1 VDRFSTCLGLLFG
14 SIGGAKSSTAAPQ
27 PAVALSKL
35 ANSPVIK
42 GEEHSFEAT
51 NPPSQITAPLPGV
64 SSASANV
71 TTGSLT
77 SSTSSLPSEVLLR
90 IEANRQAALQRRKAA
105 EDAANLQRQ
114 DESATHASL
123 EARGHDSAR
132 PPAGDQQP
140 PSVSQSDTN
149 EPRRSVKRHWGVL
162 GAVPDDEDD

>member
-1 VDRFSTCLGLLFG
+1 MDRFSACLGLLFG
-14 SIGGAKSSTAAPQ
+14 SIGGANSATAALE

-35 ANSPVIK
+35 ANSPAIK

-51 NPPSQITAPLPGV
+51 NPPSQISAPLPVV

-71 TTGSLT
+71 ATGSLT

-90 IEANRQAALQRRKAA
+90 IEANKQAALQRRKAA

-123 EARGHDSAR
+123 QARGHDSAR

-140 PSVSQSDTN
+140 PSVVQSDTN